1 MKQVQMTTF
10 DPTNVKLFVEIEDKM
25 TGDLWRGDFQS
36 KYIEEITQKTGSYKK
51 FNIFVK
57 MLLSA
62 LKGETQQVYIDILT
76 FSDLEMLKKKNSGPS
91 ASTTSAAASN
101 NKKRYFILTY
111 VAEFER
117 VHYPLPLN
125 YVDEPEPDSLRRTI
139 ERMKNQI
146 QMQKSNAFSTK
157 SENKIED
164 FALIEVENEQLRR

>member
-62 LKGETQQVYIDILT
+62 LKGET
-76 FSDLEMLKKKNSGPS
+76 
-91 ASTTSAAASN
+91 
-101 NKKRYFILTY
+101 
-111 VAEFER
+111 
-117 VHYPLPLN
+117 
-125 YVDEPEPDSLRRTI
+125 
-139 ERMKNQI
+139 
-146 QMQKSNAFSTK
+146 
-157 SENKIED
+157 
-164 FALIEVENEQLRR
+164 